1 MDDLKREKIQYAHRK
16 VQHLAVE
23 LMKVQRIFREN
34 DSSIK
39 NELISNA
46 VMQLIK
52 LHLPYSF
59 LSQEVISNLQN
70 YQANYYKIHIY
81 LKIY

>member
-1 MDDLKREKIQYAHRK
+1 MDDLKRQKIQYAHRK

-52 LHLPYSF
+52 CDNLNHTIEDLDQFCIVDGMSTHQIS
-59 LSQEVISNLQN
+59 SQL
-70 YQANYYKIHIY
+70 
-81 LKIY
+81 

>member
-1 MDDLKREKIQYAHRK
+1 MDDLKRQKIQYAHRK
-16 VQHLAVE
+16 VQQLAVE

-52 LHLPYSF
+52 CDNLNNTIEDLDQFFIVDGISTHQIS
-59 LSQEVISNLQN
+59 SQL
-70 YQANYYKIHIY
+70 
-81 LKIY
+81 